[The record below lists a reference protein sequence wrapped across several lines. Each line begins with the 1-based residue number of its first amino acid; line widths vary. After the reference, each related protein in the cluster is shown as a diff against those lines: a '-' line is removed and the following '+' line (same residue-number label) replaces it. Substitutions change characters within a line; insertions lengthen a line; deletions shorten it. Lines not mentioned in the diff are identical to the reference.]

1 MKGLRVLALAVAVAA
16 VPAAAYLGQ
25 VVASFNAPANL
36 PSALAAS
43 GDSVYVY
50 CYGRYM
56 PPWFYVFRLD
66 STTGALRGS
75 FQSPF
80 QNYTSG
86 LGYEYGGY
94 LWISRYSP
102 NYVARC
108 SATNGS
114 VYSSFRVTEHS
125 LGGGIACQGDPTRP
139 GTLAAIISCGTS
151 PYLCTRH
158 RTTGSLIGSF
168 ATTRRY
174 FDPAWDYRNGV
185 IWLPAHETPTRRVY
199 AYTVAGSAVASFP
212 LPSSCYMPGGAAYA
226 NNYLYVT
233 NNGNPPYIVY
243 KIHCPSIWQRVTG
256 TSIGRVKALF
266 R

>member
-1 MKGLRVLALAVAVAA
+1 MKVLPLLISVLAVAAMPVG
-16 VPAAAYLGQ
+16 AYLGE
-25 VVASFNAPANL
+25 VVASFNSPAYN

-43 GDSVYVY
+43 GDSVYLY

-56 PPWFYVFRLD
+56 PPWFHVFRLD
-66 STTGALRGS
+66 STTGRNLGS

-80 QNYTSG
+80 ENYTSG

-94 LWISRYSP
+94 LWISRYGP
-102 NYVARC
+102 ACVARC
-108 SATNGS
+108 NASSGS
-114 VYSSFRVTEHS
+114 IYSSFGVTRHS

-139 GTLAAIISCGTS
+139 GTLAAIISCGSS

-158 RTTGSLIGSF
+158 RTTGSLISSF

-174 FDPAWDYRNGV
+174 YDPAWDYRNGV
-185 IWLPAHETPTRRVY
+185 IWFPAYETPTRRLY
-199 AYTVAGSAVASFP
+199 AYTTVGSLVASFA
-212 LPSSCYMPGGAAYA
+212 LPSSSYMPGGAAYA
-226 NNYLYVT
+226 NDYLYVSNT
-233 NNGNPPYIVY
+233 GNPPYIVY
-243 KIHCPSIWQRVTG
+243 KIHCPSIWQRVAG

>member
-1 MKGLRVLALAVAVAA
+1 MKVLRAMAFGAAVAA
-16 VPAAAYLGQ
+16 LPAAAYLGEL
-25 VVASFNAPANL
+25 VASFNAPANL

-50 CYGRYM
+50 CYGRFQ

-66 STTGALRGS
+66 SSTGSRLGS

-102 NYVARC
+102 AYVARC
-108 SATNGS
+108 NATTGS
-114 VYSSFRVTEHS
+114 VYSSFAVTEHS

-139 GTLAAIISCGTS
+139 GTLAAIISSGSS

-158 RTTGSLIGSF
+158 RTNGSLISSF
-168 ATTRRY
+168 PTVPRY
-174 FDPAWDYRNGV
+174 YDPAWDYRNSV
-185 IWLPAHETPTRRVY
+185 IWFPVYETPTRRVY
-199 AYTVAGSAVASFP
+199 AYTVDGSAVASFG
-212 LPSSCYMPGGAAYA
+212 LPSSSYVPGGAAYA
-226 NNYLYVT
+226 DNYLYVSNT
-233 NNGNPPYIVY
+233 GNPPYIVY
-243 KIHCPSIWQRVTG
+243 KIHCPSIWQRVAG

>member
-1 MKGLRVLALAVAVAA
+1 MKVWRVLVFVAGVAA
-16 VPAAAYLGQ
+16 VPAAGYLGE

-50 CYGRYM
+50 CYGRYQ

-66 STTGALRGS
+66 SSTGSRLGS

-108 SATNGS
+108 NATNGS
-114 VYSSFRVTEHS
+114 VYSSFPVTEHS

-139 GTLAAIISCGTS
+139 NTLAAIISCGTS

-158 RTTGSLIGSF
+158 RTTGSLLSSF

-174 FDPAWDYRNGV
+174 YDPAWDYRNGV
-185 IWLPAHETPTRRVY
+185 IWFPASETPTRRVY
-199 AYTVAGSAVASFP
+199 AYTTAGSLATSFG
-212 LPSSCYMPGGAAYA
+212 LPSSSYVPGGAAYA
-226 NNYLYVT
+226 DDYLYVSNT
-233 NNGNPPYIVY
+233 GNPPYIVY
-243 KIHCPSIWQRVTG
+243 KIHCPSIWQRVVG

>member
-1 MKGLRVLALAVAVAA
+1 MKGIRLLVMVAVVSAA
-16 VPAAAYLGQ
+16 PAAAYLGE

-50 CYGRYM
+50 CYGRFA
-56 PPWFYVFRLD
+56 PPWFYIFRLD
-66 STTGALRGS
+66 SSTGSRLDA

-80 QNYTSG
+80 ENYTSG

-94 LWISRYSP
+94 LWISRYNP
-102 NYVARC
+102 AYVARC
-108 SATNGS
+108 NASTGS
-114 VYSSFRVTEHS
+114 VYSSFPVTQHS

-139 GTLAAIISCGTS
+139 GTLTAIISCGAS

-158 RTTGSLIGSF
+158 RTTGSLLGSF
-168 ATTRRY
+168 ATAPRY
-174 FDPAWDYRNGV
+174 YDPAWDYRNGV
-185 IWLPAHETPTRRVY
+185 IWFPAYETPTRRVY
-199 AYTVAGSAVASFP
+199 AYTTAGSLAASFA
-212 LPSSCYMPGGAAYA
+212 LPSSSYVPGGAAYA
-226 NNYLYVT
+226 ENYLYVSNT
-233 NNGNPPYIVY
+233 GNPPYIVY

>member
-1 MKGLRVLALAVAVAA
+1 MKVLRVLALATAVAA
-16 VPAAAYLGQ
+16 LPAAAYLGEL
-25 VVASFNAPANL
+25 VASFNSPANL

-56 PPWFYVFRLD
+56 PPMYHIFCLD
-66 STTGALRGS
+66 SSTGSRVYS

-102 NYVARC
+102 KIVARC
-108 SATNGS
+108 NATNGS
-114 VYSSFRVTEHS
+114 IYSSFAVTEHS

-158 RTTGSLIGSF
+158 RTTGSLMSSF

-185 IWLPAHETPTRRVY
+185 IWLPAYETPTRRVY
-199 AYTVAGSAVASFP
+199 AYTVDGSAVASFG

-243 KIHCPSIWQRVTG
+243 KFHCPSIWQRVAG

>member
-1 MKGLRVLALAVAVAA
+1 MKALRVLALATAVAA
-16 VPAAAYLGQ
+16 VPAAAYLGEL
-25 VVASFNAPANL
+25 VASFNAPANL

-50 CYGRYM
+50 CYGRYQ
-56 PPWFYVFRLD
+56 PPWYHIFRLD
-66 STTGALRGS
+66 SSTGSCLYS

-102 NYVARC
+102 AYVARC
-108 SATNGS
+108 DATNGS
-114 VYSSFRVTEHS
+114 VYSSFAVTEHS
-125 LGGGIACQGDPTRP
+125 LGAGIACQGNPTQAGP
-139 GTLAAIISCGTS
+139 LASIISCGTS

-185 IWLPAHETPTRRVY
+185 IWLPAYETPTRRVY
-199 AYTVAGSAVASFP
+199 AYTTAGSLAASFG
-212 LPSSCYMPGGAAYA
+212 LPSDSYVPAGAAYA
-226 NNYLYVT
+226 NDYLYVSNT
-233 NNGNPPYIVY
+233 GNPPYVVY
-243 KIHCPSIWQRVTG
+243 KIHCPSIWQRVAG
-256 TSIGRVKALF
+256 DSIGRVKALF